1 MQIHVYSLALFVLL
15 SLRMFASK
23 TLLTHSTHIHNLS
36 TLNTHTNN
44 FTLVPEKDPVQFY
57 LVFFWLFPFLNS
69 SCIVLLMSIFCTY
82 SVPSCVTPSQKKP
95 LQRLQPV
102 YIKSKKKDTRKIKK
116 KYQKRRELILMNGMD
131 DYDRPRSWNVQP

>member
-1 MQIHVYSLALFVLL
+1 MQIHVYSIALFVLL

-23 TLLTHSTHIHNLS
+23 TLLTHSTHIHNL
-36 TLNTHTNN
+36 THLHVHSLKKKNN

-57 LVFFWLFPFLNS
+57 LVCFWLFPFLNS

-95 LQRLQPV
+95 LQRLQIV
-102 YIKSKKKDTRKIKK
+102 YIKSKKVLEKIKK
-116 KYQKRRELILMNGMD
+116 IPNKEKTHPYEWNG
-131 DYDRPRSWNVQP
+131 